1 MAAASVM
8 GPERERVERAA
19 TPAKRKLDSRDLP
32 LNELEKQ
39 GVRPP
44 PFEQQAEPRQN
55 GHPIVKTGSAEISS
69 ATTSA
74 TMAPKPRRT
83 RHTVPPI
90 WATVYRPGRNDERL
104 RAQNFILHKPAH
116 NVGQSING
124 KLGGQ
129 PKAESAGTR
138 HSSPDD
144 KRSIAPFQPPVGPP
158 APGIPMPPPPPVSMI
173 PNADG
178 PLGPWEQCITNTKP
192 INEIANVVADFLF
205 INVVDNPEA
214 GEIGACNIQYE
225 VEAKLGVIINK
236 ETNDRVDMPV
246 ITECVL
252 ADTGRWA
259 FRSTMTLAQ
268 HKAYNEYLNSCV
280 ADAHQAKGTRV
291 PIAYKHRRE
300 TDKFYDLP
308 DEMRR
313 QLPAC
318 IQNHIPSRHSVK
330 VRVTY
335 DQKTNKVLAAI
346 IKARIA
352 DLHIHFPRYP
362 MDCRISVNLEMPW
375 EGNLQELERK
385 SAGKEQQPDRG
396 KDRLSYT
403 QTVYQIDL
411 TQVKTMVPG
420 PNKTQREEIESELEI
435 ELNAHALIQQGRA
448 AAREEPHQYPELV
461 EGLIDN
467 VRNLT
472 RTARLFNP

>member
-1 MAAASVM
+1 MAAASAM
-8 GPERERVERAA
+8 GQDRERVERAV
-19 TPAKRKLDSRDLP
+19 TPAKRKLESRDLP
-32 LNELEKQ
+32 LDELEKQ
-39 GVRPP
+39 DVRPP
-44 PFEQQAEPRQN
+44 PFEKQPEPRQN
-55 GHPIVKTGSAEISS
+55 GHPVVKAESAEAPVDPASS
-69 ATTSA
+69 VP
-74 TMAPKPRRT
+74 APAVMVKKPRRT
-83 RHTVPPI
+83 RHTVPPV
-90 WATVYRPGRNDERL
+90 WATVHRPGRNNEGPRL

-116 NVGQSING
+116 NVGQQVNG
-124 KLGGQ
+124 KPGGAIK
-129 PKAESAGTR
+129 PELASSR
-138 HSSPDD
+138 HSSPDG
-144 KRSIAPFQPPVGPP
+144 KRSMAPSQTPAGPP
-158 APGIPMPPPPPVSMI
+158 APGFPMPPPPPVSMI

-205 INVVDNPEA
+205 IHVVDNPEA
-214 GEIGACNIQYE
+214 GEIRACNIQYE

-259 FRSTMTLAQ
+259 FRSTMSLAQ
-268 HKAYNEYLNSCV
+268 HKAFNEYLNSCV
-280 ADAHQAKGTRV
+280 ADSHQAKGTRV
-291 PIAYKHRRE
+291 PIVYKHRRE

-308 DEMRR
+308 DDMRR

-352 DLHIHFPRYP
+352 DLHIYFPRHP

-403 QTVYQIDL
+403 QTVYQVDL

-420 PNKTQREEIESELEI
+420 PNVSSSPLLYNTRYHLANMTCRKLSE
-435 ELNAHALIQQGRA
+435 R
-448 AAREEPHQYPELV
+448 R
-461 EGLIDN
+461 
-467 VRNLT
+467 
-472 RTARLFNP
+472 